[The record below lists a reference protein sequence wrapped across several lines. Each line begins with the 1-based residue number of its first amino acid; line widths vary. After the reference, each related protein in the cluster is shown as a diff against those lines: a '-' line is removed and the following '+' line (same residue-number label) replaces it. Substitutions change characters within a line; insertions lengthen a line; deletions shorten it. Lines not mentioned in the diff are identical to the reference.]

1 MFLGIRII
9 VGIVGI
15 GVGVWAGFKLC
26 GLIIDWLKEGFENLK
41 PERFRKENR
50 YY

>member
-1 MFLGIRII
+1 MFLGIKII

-26 GLIIDWLKEGFENLK
+26 GLIIDWLKEGFNSLK
-41 PERFRKENR
+41 PERFRKEDKF
-50 YY
+50 Y